1 MRTARIAR
9 AASGIALLS
18 HAGLLLAAESAPL
31 TQGDDVITA
40 AGVIRVVVVFAIV
53 AVLGVAIIL
62 GLRRVLPRVSGAA
75 LGGGGALR
83 IVERTNLGPATRVHL
98 VQVDGER
105 ILVAESRTSLAMV
118 VLGRTAPQPPP

>member
-1 MRTARIAR
+1 MTTARIAR
-9 AASGIALLS
+9 VASGVALLS

-40 AGVIRVVVVFAIV
+40 AGVIRVVIVFAIV
-53 AVLGVAIIL
+53 AALGVAVIL

-75 LGGGGALR
+75 LGGGALR

-105 ILVAESRTSLAMV
+105 LLVAESRTSLAMV